1 MPVAKTSL
9 SKGLAT
15 VGVGAQLCAPVLD
28 LASGG
33 ALTGAAVLTSVLGA
47 AAGFSQDV
55 CSKMAADRVEGWLRT
70 SGGEEML
77 TNHHLNAA
85 LGDAIAE
92 IIKAQAN
99 ACEAPKK
106 RKALTALAEQVPRTW
121 QALGA
126 PPLGEG
132 DVADMFA
139 RRAGEPDAPLLTE
152 EAWREVTE
160 QLAHLALDPRTRTNI
175 TTRDREALAV
185 RLHTELPFA
194 LREVLKRDQEN
205 GGRAYAGLV
214 LLLLGETLAAVRASS
229 PGGGDEEL
237 AEHVTEAIGEIR
249 EPLIAELDAISDEGA
264 AQHAEAIGR
273 LDRLLGVVREEHVQ
287 TRRVVREEVG
297 RAREDIQEDIER
309 FASQLVEREQVAP
322 TRTSRL
328 PARPDRFIGRE
339 EAIKEVLGA
348 LAEHSLV
355 VVSGTGGMG
364 KSTLVRALARCVD
377 RARRDDD
384 VSAEEAR
391 AEGEVDCPDDADFA
405 VPWATDGIDYVDLSG
420 QASAPALIGQI
431 AERLGLDPIPE
442 SAGGLL
448 KRLEPRGARLYVLDD
463 VQQALVADEAATQ
476 EFIRAL
482 SAYDGGVR
490 VLLTCRREAPAG
502 RDIELGPLS
511 RGAARTLFREVAEA
525 PRNAGG
531 SGHVWTPAD
540 SEALEGFLPELSGH
554 PLSIELAAGQMAVWS
569 SVAALREK
577 WTERRTALLRKL
589 GGSGHR
595 LESVTVSLDLS
606 YAALDSH
613 DDPETARALFA
624 LMADLPGGATPELV
638 EALFGFEGVHAME
651 ALRRRRLVYRDGR
664 RYQALVPVRHFAA
677 EKTVPEAEAKR
688 PEVDDFLLALAQ
700 EAYERWIEGD
710 EAVAVVRLMQAERP
724 NVEASLQR
732 AVSRGD
738 DPHVAALVSAAART
752 FERQFGKSSSKKW
765 LEKGRAAAKRIE
777 DSAAWARSTYHL
789 GEVARMQDDYDRATQ
804 LLQEAHEVHHEIG
817 DRFGEANCTQGL
829 GCVGLVQDDPD
840 RAIQL
845 LQEARAIYC
854 EIGNRLGE
862 AHCTKCL
869 GEVARLQNNYDQAM
883 ERYRQARAICRE
895 IGYRRG
901 EASCT
906 KGLGDV
912 ALAQGD
918 SDRAAELFQEAR
930 AVYREIG
937 DRLGEA
943 HCTKGLGEVARMQGD
958 HDRATELFQEARA
971 VYREIGDRLG
981 EAHCTQGLGSVAL
994 AQGDHDRAAELH
1006 CQARESFREIGDRLG
1021 EAHCTQG
1028 LGSVALAQGDHD
1040 QAAEL
1045 FQEAR
1050 AVYREIGVRFSEA
1063 NCTQGLGSV
1072 ALAQDDY
1079 DKATQLFQEAREVYR
1094 EIGVRVGEAHC
1105 TKGLGDVALLQ
1116 GDSARAAEL
1125 FQDACAVYR
1134 EIGDRYSLAAVHY
1147 KLGLALVG
1155 SRQPEKACHALREAE
1170 RLFEEIKH
1178 TRGAQRA
1185 RDAMEQLLGGCS

>member
-1 MPVAKTSL
+1 MPVAMTSL

-47 AAGFSQDV
+47 TAGFSQDV
-55 CSKMAADRVEGWLRT
+55 CSKLAADRVEGWLRA

-92 IIKAQAN
+92 IIEAQAN
-99 ACEAPKK
+99 ACQAPKK
-106 RKALTALAEQVPRTW
+106 RKALTALSEQVPKTW

-126 PPLGEG
+126 PPLDEG

-152 EAWREVTE
+152 EAWREVTD
-160 QLAHLALDPRTRTNI
+160 QLARLALDPRTRTNI
-175 TTRDREALAV
+175 TTRDREALAA

-214 LLLLGETLAAVRASS
+214 LLLGETLAAVRASS

-237 AEHVTEAIGEIR
+237 AEDVTEAIGEIR
-249 EPLIAELDAISDEGA
+249 EPLIAELEAISDEGA

-287 TRRVVREEVG
+287 TRRVVKEEIG

-309 FASQLVEREQVAP
+309 FASQLVEREQAAP

-328 PARPDRFIGRE
+328 PARPDRFLGRE

-384 VSAEEAR
+384 VGAEEAR
-391 AEGEVDCPDDADFA
+391 AESEVDCPGDADFA
-405 VPWATDGIDYVDLSG
+405 VPWATDGVDYVDLSG

-463 VQQALVADEAATQ
+463 VQQALIADEAATQ

-502 RDIELGPLS
+502 RDIELGPLGS
-511 RGAARTLFREVAEA
+511 EAARTLFREVAEA
-525 PRNAGG
+525 PRSAGG
-531 SGHVWTPAD
+531 RGHVWTPAD

-554 PLSIELAAGQMAVWS
+554 PLSIELAAGQVAVWS
-569 SVAALREK
+569 SVAALGEK

-664 RYQALVPVRHFAA
+664 RYQTLVPVRHFAA
-677 EKTVPEAEAKR
+677 EKTVPGAEAKR
-688 PEVDDFLLALAQ
+688 PEVDDFLLALARD
-700 EAYERWIEGD
+700 ADERWVQDEGT
-710 EAVAVVRLMQAERP
+710 VARLMQAERP
-724 NVEASLQR
+724 NVEAALRR
-732 AVSRGD
+732 AATRGD
-738 DPHVAALVSAAART
+738 DEYVATLVSAAGRAFR
-752 FERQFGKSSSKKW
+752 RQFGLVSSRHW
-765 LEKGRAAAKRIE
+765 LTEGRAAANRIE
-777 DSAAWARSTYHL
+777 DAAAWATLTY
-789 GEVARMQDDYDRATQ
+789 Y
-804 LLQEAHEVHHEIG
+804 
-817 DRFGEANCTQGL
+817 
-829 GCVGLVQDDPD
+829 
-840 RAIQL
+840 
-845 LQEARAIYC
+845 
-854 EIGNRLGE
+854 
-862 AHCTKCL
+862 L
-869 GEVARLQNNYDQAM
+869 GEVARLQDDYDQAAQL
-883 ERYRQARAICRE
+883 YRQACEVFRE
-895 IGYRRG
+895 ICDRRG
-901 EASCT
+901 EANCMRC
-906 KGLGDV
+906 LGDV
-912 ALAQGD
+912 AQVQGD
-918 SDRAAELFQEAR
+918 PDRAAELFQEARAIYHEIGDRLGDANCTLGLGEVARLQDDYDRAAELFQEAR

-943 HCTKGLGEVARMQGD
+943 NCTKGLGDMAQVQGD
-958 HDRATELFQEARA
+958 PDRAAELFQEARA
-971 VYREIGDRLG
+971 IYREIGNRGG
-981 EAHCTQGLGSVAL
+981 EAYCMHGLGSVAL
-994 AQGDHDRAAELH
+994 AQGDPDR
-1006 CQARESFREIGDRLG
+1006 
-1021 EAHCTQG
+1021 
-1028 LGSVALAQGDHD
+1028 
-1040 QAAEL
+1040 AAEL

-1050 AVYREIGVRFSEA
+1050 EVYREIGVRVSEA
-1063 NCTQGLGSV
+1063 NCTLGLGEVAWMQGDPDRPAELFQEARTIYREIGDRLGKANCTHGLGSV

-1079 DKATQLFQEAREVYR
+1079 DKATQ
-1094 EIGVRVGEAHC
+1094 
-1105 TKGLGDVALLQ
+1105 
-1116 GDSARAAEL
+1116 L

-1147 KLGLALVG
+1147 KLGLGLVG
-1155 SRQPEKACHALREAE
+1155 LGQPEKACHVLSEAE
-1170 RLFEEIKH
+1170 RLFEEIEH
-1178 TRGAQRA
+1178 TRGAQQA

>member
-55 CSKMAADRVEGWLRT
+55 CSKLAADRVEGWLRA

-99 ACEAPKK
+99 ACQAPKK
-106 RKALTALAEQVPRTW
+106 RKALTALAEQVPKTW

-126 PPLGEG
+126 PPLDEG

-152 EAWREVTE
+152 EAWREVTD

-175 TTRDREALAV
+175 TTRDREALAA

-214 LLLLGETLAAVRASS
+214 LLLGETLAAVRASS
-229 PGGGDEEL
+229 PGGGNEEL

-249 EPLIAELDAISDEGA
+249 EPLIAELEAISDEGA

-287 TRRVVREEVG
+287 TRRVVREEIG
-297 RAREDIQEDIER
+297 RARKDIQEDIER
-309 FASQLVEREQVAP
+309 FASQLVEREQAAP

-384 VSAEEAR
+384 VGAEEAW
-391 AEGEVDCPDDADFA
+391 AEGEVDCPGDADFA
-405 VPWATDGIDYVDLSG
+405 VPWATDGVDYVDLSG

-554 PLSIELAAGQMAVWS
+554 PLSIELAAGQVAVWS
-569 SVAALREK
+569 SVAALGEK

-710 EAVAVVRLMQAERP
+710 ETVAVVRLMQAERP
-724 NVEASLQR
+724 NVEAALRR

-738 DPHVAALVSAAART
+738 DEYVAALASAAARALH
-752 FERQFGKSSSKKW
+752 RQFGQASSKHW
-765 LEKGRAAAKRIE
+765 LEEGREAANRIE
-777 DSAAWARSTYHL
+777 DAAAWAKLTYH
-789 GEVARMQDDYDRATQ
+789 
-804 LLQEAHEVHHEIG
+804 
-817 DRFGEANCTQGL
+817 
-829 GCVGLVQDDPD
+829 
-840 RAIQL
+840 
-845 LQEARAIYC
+845 
-854 EIGNRLGE
+854 
-862 AHCTKCL
+862 
-869 GEVARLQNNYDQAM
+869 
-883 ERYRQARAICRE
+883 
-895 IGYRRG
+895 
-901 EASCT
+901 
-906 KGLGDV
+906 
-912 ALAQGD
+912 
-918 SDRAAELFQEAR
+918 
-930 AVYREIG
+930 
-937 DRLGEA
+937 
-943 HCTKGLGEVARMQGD
+943 LGEVARMQGD
-958 HDRATELFQEARA
+958 HDRAAELYRQARAIYRETESRRGEAECTEGFGHVAFAKDDYNKATQLFQDACV
-971 VYREIGDRLG
+971 VYREIGDW
-981 EAHCTQGLGSVAL
+981 
-994 AQGDHDRAAELH
+994 
-1006 CQARESFREIGDRLG
+1006 
-1021 EAHCTQG
+1021 
-1028 LGSVALAQGDHD
+1028 
-1040 QAAEL
+1040 
-1045 FQEAR
+1045 
-1050 AVYREIGVRFSEA
+1050 
-1063 NCTQGLGSV
+1063 
-1072 ALAQDDY
+1072 
-1079 DKATQLFQEAREVYR
+1079 
-1094 EIGVRVGEAHC
+1094 
-1105 TKGLGDVALLQ
+1105 
-1116 GDSARAAEL
+1116 
-1125 FQDACAVYR
+1125 
-1134 EIGDRYSLAAVHY
+1134 YSLAFTRY
-1147 KLGLALVG
+1147 NLGLAHTRIG
-1155 SRQPEKACHALREAE
+1155 NPAKACHALREAE
-1170 RLFEEIKH
+1170 RLFEKTKH
-1178 TRGAQRA
+1178 PRGAQSA
-1185 RDAMEQLLGGCS
+1185 RNAMEQLLGGCS